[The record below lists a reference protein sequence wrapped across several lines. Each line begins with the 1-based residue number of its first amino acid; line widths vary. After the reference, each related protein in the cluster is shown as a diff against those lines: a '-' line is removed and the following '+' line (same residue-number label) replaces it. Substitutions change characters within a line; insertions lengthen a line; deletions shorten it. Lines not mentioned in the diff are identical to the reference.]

1 MGPKAGIYLLALA
14 ALALAANVTYVTTPS
29 GKIHIT
35 YVDNGTYIV
44 VNINNNKVITANI
57 KLNVTVG
64 DEQYLLHVV
73 GLAKGYFDN
82 ATINKLVSLLNQSKS
97 PEVLLSAFKTLV
109 DYNKT
114 KELKVKAMLT
124 ARAINASAPN
134 ATYLKMKIEY
144 ELERRLSKLNKTL
157 TTEDEWEIKMMTRDL
172 NKTADLLAAIAAR
185 LQRYNI
191 SDAQTLLYVA
201 QRIKEITPNLKK
213 LELYLNGT
221 AVEIKFDKNTYKI
234 EIEKKNK
241 DGKSDEKREVKNS
254 GRNSQSEENKS
265 NSGKDENSRSKDEKS
280 GGNEKDKKEDK
291 SSGGSSKNGK
301 SDDKDKKG
309 K

>member
-1 MGPKAGIYLLALA
+1 MGSKVGVYLLALA
-14 ALALAANVTYVTTPS
+14 ALAMAANMTYVTTPS

-44 VNINNNKVITANI
+44 VNINDKVITANI
-57 KLNVTVG
+57 KLNVTVAG
-64 DEQYLLHVV
+64 EQYYLHVV

-82 ATINKLVSLLNQSKS
+82 ATISKLASLLNQTKS
-97 PEVLLSAFKTLV
+97 PDALLAALKILA
-109 DYNKT
+109 DYNQT
-114 KELKVKAMLT
+114 KELRVKAMLS

-134 ATYLKMKIEY
+134 ATYLKAKIEY
-144 ELERRLSKLNKTL
+144 ELERRLSRLNKTL
-157 TTEDEWEIKMMTRDL
+157 TAEDEWEIKIMTRDL

-185 LQRYNI
+185 LQRHNI

-201 QRIKEITPNLKK
+201 QRIKEITPTLKK

-221 AVEIKFDKNTYKI
+221 KVEIKFNRNMYKI
-234 EIEKKNK
+234 EIEKENKNVK
-241 DGKSDEKREVKNS
+241 TSEKREVKES
-254 GRNSQSEENKS
+254 DKSSQHKDKS
-265 NSGKDENSRSKDEKS
+265 NSSKDENSRSKSSGKDE
-280 GGNEKDKKEDK
+280 KEDK
-291 SSGGSSKNGK
+291 SSGGSGKNGK